1 MTDGPAP
8 TPPPPGP
15 PPSAPASWPVAPFG
29 GPPAPPPPPPLDAV
43 RPVSDDTARRA
54 APSPEWTP
62 LPPSSPAAA
71 PRRRALSLFAI
82 GAGCIALAIAVGTLA
97 GSSPRDPG
105 RTANP
110 VAGASERASEAPL
123 ATAEPSP
130 SPSPQVVRIGISLP
144 LSSESSDSTVPARDA
159 VLLAAKDAQIPG
171 VIVETDVR
179 DDTVGSVESL
189 DRAESDIRA
198 LAADRSVVAVVGPET
213 SSAASRQLPISA
225 DAGLLQCSPSAEWY
239 GLTQDGSGPDA
250 PGNFVRLT
258 APDIDQG
265 YGLADFAV
273 RTLHAARVVIV
284 NRTKADDVQ
293 EMTTKRFRSRLLELG
308 GTVADTF
315 TDDAK
320 LASHLKTVSRAK
332 PGAVF
337 YAGPAAQAA
346 TIRRLMNASGM
357 DATPLLLTEDG
368 VYGPTSLPSF
378 LDQAGKAAAN
388 TYAATSYTYNVPDYA
403 AFASHFQAAYGHEP
417 DGWALEAYACAQV
430 VLEGIREAAV
440 AGAPDRAS
448 VLANV
453 MSPSFGVDT
462 VLGRVS
468 FTAAGDMVPGN
479 ITVYRADPATTD
491 WVFAEQIG
499 VQVP

>member
-15 PPSAPASWPVAPFG
+15 PPSAAWPIPPYG

-43 RPVSDDTARRA
+43 RAIPLDTASRTA
-54 APSPEWTP
+54 LSPEWMP
-62 LPPSSPAAA
+62 LPESAAPAAS
-71 PRRRALSLFAI
+71 RRRAFSLFGLA
-82 GAGCIALAIAVGTLA
+82 AGFIALAIAVGTLA
-97 GSSPRDPG
+97 GGSPRDPG

-110 VAGASERASEAPL
+110 VAGASQGGSEAPL
-123 ATAEPSP
+123 ATLAPTPSP
-130 SPSPQVVRIGISLP
+130 SVSPQVVRIGISLP
-144 LSSESSDSTVPARDA
+144 LSSKHSDSTIPARDA
-159 VLLAAKDAQIPG
+159 VLLAVKDAQIPG
-171 VIVETDVR
+171 VVIETDVR
-179 DDTVGSVESL
+179 DDTVGTDESL

-198 LAADRSVVAVVGPET
+198 LAGDTSVVAVVGPET

-265 YGLADFAV
+265 YALADFAV
-273 RTLHAARVVIV
+273 RTLHATRVVIV
-284 NRTKADDVQ
+284 NRGKADDVE
-293 EMTTKRFRSRLLELG
+293 EMATKRFRTRLLELG
-308 GTVADTF
+308 GTIADAF

-320 LASHLKTVSRAK
+320 LASHLKAIARAK

-337 YAGPAAQAA
+337 YAGLPAQAA
-346 TIRRLMNASGM
+346 AVRHAMNASGM
-357 DATPLLLTEDG
+357 TSTPLLLTEDA
-368 VYGPTSLPSF
+368 VYGPTASPSF
-378 LDQAGKAAAN
+378 LDQAGKGAAN

-403 AFASHFQAAYGHEP
+403 GFASRFQAAYGHEP

-430 VLEGIREAAV
+430 VIEGIREAAA
-440 AGAPDRAS
+440 AGTLDRAS
-448 VLANV
+448 VLGGI

-479 ITVYRADPATTD
+479 ISVYRADVATAD

-499 VQVP
+499 VEVP